1 MAAQRVPLQSLS
13 HMFGN
18 ARRFVPPP
26 SPARHEILLKRRP
39 ARSFLDR
46 MASSLPWL
54 GLVLTAVLAATGC
67 NRAAAAEVLAKA
79 NGKAAEPAHSGA
91 ATTHADPHG
100 PPAGSGSGSA
110 KFAVP
115 FAWES
120 SPTEPLSVA
129 RAFLGEALRDNR
141 TYSNQGVKV
150 FAEYRDAQKPRAT
163 VVTCADSRVHTGAFD
178 ATPEN
183 DVFLIKNIGNQIGNA
198 EGSVEYGVA
207 HLGTPVLLVIGH
219 TGCGAVKAALG
230 DLSKQ
235 SKAVRAELEHMR
247 LPKPEAGKDEKDEKA
262 VWAEAVI
269 ANVHQ
274 QVKSAVRTFGERVQ
288 QGNLTVVGAVY
299 DFRNDLGNGAG
310 KLTIVNVNGNDEPE
324 RMKAFVAAL
333 GGGAAASASAG
344 RASATTGVS
353 PGSARFPSEL
363 ARALAEFEV
372 RQKNAKP

>member
-1 MAAQRVPLQSLS
+1 
-13 HMFGN
+13 
-18 ARRFVPPP
+18 
-26 SPARHEILLKRRP
+26 
-39 ARSFLDR
+39 

-54 GLVLTAVLAATGC
+54 GLALTAILAATGC
-67 NRAAAAEVLAKA
+67 NQAAAAEVLAKA
-79 NGKAAEPAHSGA
+79 SGKAAEPAHAGGA
-91 ATTHADPHG
+91 PAHTDSHG
-100 PPAGSGSGSA
+100 PPPGSGSA

-141 TYSNQGVKV
+141 TYSNQGAKV
-150 FAEYRDAQKPRAT
+150 FAEYRDEQKPRAT
-163 VVTCADSRVHTGAFD
+163 VVTCADSRVHAGAFD

-198 EGSVEYGVA
+198 EGSVEYGVV

-235 SKAVRAELEHMR
+235 SKAVRAELAQMK
-247 LPKPEAGKDEKDEKA
+247 LPKAEAGKDEKDEKA
-262 VWAEAVI
+262 IWAEAVI
-269 ANVHQ
+269 ANVHL

-299 DFRNDLGNGAG
+299 DFRNDLGNGVG
-310 KLTIVNVNGNDEPE
+310 KLTIVDVNGNDEPE
-324 RMKAFVAAL
+324 RMKAFVVAL
-333 GGGAAASASAG
+333 GGGAPAPTG
-344 RASATTGVS
+344 RAQVAAGNS
-353 PGSARFPSEL
+353 PGSARLPSDL
-363 ARALAEFEV
+363 ARALAEFEA
-372 RQKNAKP
+372 RQNNAKPARR

>member
-1 MAAQRVPLQSLS
+1 
-13 HMFGN
+13 
-18 ARRFVPPP
+18 
-26 SPARHEILLKRRP
+26 
-39 ARSFLDR
+39 
-46 MASSLPWL
+46 MASSFPWL

-67 NRAAAAEVLAKA
+67 NQAAAAEALAKA
-79 NGKAAEPAHSGA
+79 TGKSPEPAHSGA
-91 ATTHADPHG
+91 APKHADSHG
-100 PPAGSGSGSA
+100 PPAAAGPA
-110 KFAVP
+110 KYAVP

-141 TYSNQGVKV
+141 THSNQGMKV
-150 FAEYRDAQKPRAT
+150 FAEYRDDQKPRAT

-235 SKAVRAELEHMR
+235 SKAVRAELEHMK
-247 LPKPEAGKDEKDEKA
+247 LSKPESHKDEKDEKT

-269 ANVHQ
+269 ANVRQ
-274 QVKSAVRTFGERVQ
+274 QVTNAVRTFGERVQ

-310 KLTIVNVNGNDEPE
+310 KLTIVDVNGNDDPE

-333 GGGAAASASAG
+333 GGAGSAG
-344 RASATTGVS
+344 RAPSAAHRYS
-353 PGSARFPSEL
+353 PGSAWSPRDL
-363 ARALAEFEV
+363 ARALAELEAS
-372 RQKNAKP
+372 QKNAKPASR

>member
-1 MAAQRVPLQSLS
+1 
-13 HMFGN
+13 
-18 ARRFVPPP
+18 
-26 SPARHEILLKRRP
+26 
-39 ARSFLDR
+39 

-54 GLVLTAVLAATGC
+54 GLVLTAALAATGC
-67 NRAAAAEVLAKA
+67 NRAAAAEVIAKA
-79 NGKAAEPAHSGA
+79 SGKAAEPAHAGA
-91 ATTHADPHG
+91 ASTHTDSHDL
-100 PPAGSGSGSA
+100 PAGSGSA

-141 TYSNQGVKV
+141 THSNQGVKV
-150 FAEYRDAQKPRAT
+150 FAEYRDEQKPRAT

-235 SKAVRAELEHMR
+235 SKAVRAELEHMK

-299 DFRNDLGNGAG
+299 DFRNDLGNGIG
-310 KLTIVNVNGNDEPE
+310 KLTIVDVNGNDEPE

-333 GGGAAASASAG
+333 GGAASTSASASAG
-344 RASATTGVS
+344 RASAAVTAS
-353 PGSARFPSEL
+353 PGSARFPSDL
-363 ARALAEFEV
+363 ARALAEFEA